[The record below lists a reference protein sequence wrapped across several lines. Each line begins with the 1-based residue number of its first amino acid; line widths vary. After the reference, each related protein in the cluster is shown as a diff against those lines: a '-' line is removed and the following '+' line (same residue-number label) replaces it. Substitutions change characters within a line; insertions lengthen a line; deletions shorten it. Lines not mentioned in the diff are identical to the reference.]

1 MKHKLFLLLPTL
13 IWAALPLSGSAAGTR
28 GTLFDAAEQQ
38 PARLWKPEQKATYE
52 NGSLR
57 LEWDTDRNNICDMT
71 FPKRR
76 DRPIAAFDEANC
88 LVELELPP
96 NSPVNNFNVRFIDSR
111 DEVFQW
117 RVPLVAGKGG
127 KRVVKLKISPKN
139 FFVSFRGNADGRID
153 FPIYFYSCATS
164 APRGGGKVSL
174 TLNKIDFE
182 STRKTELHEAR
193 FELETGNTPRILL
206 PGRERNLTFLL
217 SNPGQTPLVCDA
229 TFTLQ
234 DTLGHVITLPKE
246 RLIIPAR
253 GKITRKPELS
263 LPARGIWYVT
273 LRLER
278 EDGSYVERIRSFAL
292 MSPAGPLRTP
302 ARTDAFLFGVCV
314 PSISR
319 PQLFDR
325 EAETAA
331 LCGATALRANFR
343 WRDMERKPGLWDL
356 SVQEKLLKSYGKYHI
371 EVLPILSN
379 PPAWAR
385 RDRPNSTPDFTAWRE
400 YTGRMFRH
408 FRGRIRFW
416 EIWNEPDLRGKQCWT
431 GSMESFAKFFV
442 IVLKRLKAEF
452 PELKIGGPAFSGFN
466 EKHYRCVL
474 DACKAAGVEPDF
486 LSFHRYSAKLKQMK
500 DIVENSGK
508 LLQEYGFD
516 RCEMILNEWHYIVD
530 WNAARGTGEEYKN
543 AVLSPSGLFGI
554 DSAAF
559 NVAVIALL
567 HDTALDRAFYYGCDP
582 FNIWGYYDIY
592 RGLNKNYYSM
602 VAVGDLMKNY
612 RKRLHARA
620 GVNVHLLGGISDDG
634 RRAQLLAASYRTP
647 ETEIVLSLKNAGRY
661 AMEAKILDH
670 EHNFEPAK
678 ITVLNDRV
686 ILHKNRPGS
695 AVFILDIRQL

>member
-1 MKHKLFLLLPTL
+1 MRWMIFLLLL
-13 IWAALPLSGSAAGTR
+13 LLCAAAGPAAGDDSKEKGECKLMKSADLSGKWYAFCFPAGT
-28 GTLFDAAEQQ
+28 
-38 PARLWKPEQKATYE
+38 
-52 NGSLR
+52 
-57 LEWDTDRNNICDMT
+57 
-71 FPKRR
+71 
-76 DRPIAAFDEANC
+76 
-88 LVELELPP
+88 ELPP
-96 NSPVNNFNVRFIDSR
+96 LENFREIPRTLGGMRAKEFVLKDSCIDLTTLQRFREKQIFYLFHEFESPETF
-111 DEVFQW
+111 EY
-117 RVPLVAGKGG
+117 VAGAAADWWMRIVLNGECLADTLACGNVEPVYTPDEFPFRMPVKQGRNLLAAKVIAG
-127 KRVVKLKISPKN
+127 AEGCRFVLGVPSRPVRLESVVEMTGLN
-139 FFVSFRGNADGRID
+139 FG
-153 FPIYFYSCATS
+153 
-164 APRGGGKVSL
+164 
-174 TLNKIDFE
+174 TL
-182 STRKTELHEAR
+182 RRELHGNGAPPPFSSR
-193 FELETGNTPRILL
+193 GHRDYTGMLKSMNFTATRTHDWALV
-206 PGRERNLTFLL
+206 
-217 SNPGQTPLVCDA
+217 NPGQRIIDTHFIFPLPHLSPHDPANYCFAPTDRILQQ
-229 TFTLQ
+229 TLAMG
-234 DTLGHVITLPKE
+234 TEVFYRLGTSIEHTGDIHFNANP
-246 RLIIPAR
+246 
-253 GKITRKPELS
+253 PEDFEHY
-263 LPARGIWYVT
+263 A
-273 LRLER
+273 
-278 EDGSYVERIRSFAL
+278 
-292 MSPAGPLRTP
+292 
-302 ARTDAFLFGVCV
+302 
-314 PSISR
+314 
-319 PQLFDR
+319 
-325 EAETAA
+325 
-331 LCGATALRANFR
+331 
-343 WRDMERKPGLWDL
+343 
-356 SVQEKLLKSYGKYHI
+356 
-371 EVLPILSN
+371 EVLAGIIRHYTRGWANGFQYPI
-379 PPAWAR
+379 R
-385 RDRPNSTPDFTAWRE
+385 
-400 YTGRMFRH
+400 Y
-408 FRGRIRFW
+408 W